1 MKTSDPTPPP
11 YVQIMTDIYAWKDL
25 FFSFKK
31 KNQKN
36 MQEAAMH
43 TTMCGRP
50 EEQRRRRKKKRKLNL
65 VLTFEIIR
73 CCGQSL
79 HALRNN

>member
-25 FFSFKK
+25 FFSLFFFL
-31 KNQKN
+31 N

-43 TTMCGRP
+43 TTMCGQTKEHR
-50 EEQRRRRKKKRKLNL
+50 KKRKIG
-65 VLTFEIIR
+65 E
-73 CCGQSL
+73 GQLSAFL
-79 HALRNN
+79 KFSDAVDKAYML